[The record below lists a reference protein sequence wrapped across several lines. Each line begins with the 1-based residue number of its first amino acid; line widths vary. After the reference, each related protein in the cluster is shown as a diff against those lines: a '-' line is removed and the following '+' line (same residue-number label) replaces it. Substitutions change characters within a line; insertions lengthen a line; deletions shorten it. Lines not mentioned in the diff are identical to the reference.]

1 MKKFFALILTLS
13 MICSMSTTAFATS
26 NSTGTTKAGI
36 IGTIAHEET
45 VQLTQEFQILS
56 ETTGTTTGLSTMS
69 YVENPDG
76 SYTTYQYLDGVLT
89 DKHTTI
95 PGSGIVYHTYYNPDG
110 TYTESTENV
119 AAQQGIVPPSM
130 LRGAPDH
137 VSTRDM
143 GYMHYYHSWTN
154 TTYSISV
161 EIYDR
166 YYEDSEFTF
175 GKGTAKTLADWTT
188 TLLSVWSFSTNPATM
203 LSLTID
209 FLSATGLL
217 NKGLNAVYTV
227 AFTRTIPCTYANQT
241 FYGTATAP
249 STNYPEGELE
259 GTYAV
264 VKNGNQTK
272 TIREGYTV
280 SNWGE
285 STFGRMMMYQ
295 VFGIDEAPTSW
306 TNLDT

>member
-26 NSTGTTKAGI
+26 NSTGTTRAGI

-137 VSTRDM
+137 ACKHPRY
-143 GYMHYYHSWTN
+143 G
-154 TTYSISV
+154 
-161 EIYDR
+161 IY
-166 YYEDSEFTF
+166 
-175 GKGTAKTLADWTT
+175 A
-188 TLLSVWSFSTNPATM
+188 LLS
-203 LSLTID
+203 
-209 FLSATGLL
+209 FL
-217 NKGLNAVYTV
+217 
-227 AFTRTIPCTYANQT
+227 
-241 FYGTATAP
+241 
-249 STNYPEGELE
+249 
-259 GTYAV
+259 
-264 VKNGNQTK
+264 
-272 TIREGYTV
+272 
-280 SNWGE
+280 
-285 STFGRMMMYQ
+285 
-295 VFGIDEAPTSW
+295 D
-306 TNLDT
+306 